1 MILSLHECWCQKEL
15 EKPTSLIGG
24 KVRISGPPGTPWD
37 SLPMDLP
44 LLCKGISIVSF
55 VYYRYVLNKYSED

>member
-15 EKPTSLIGG
+15 TSLIGG
-24 KVRISGPPGTPWD
+24 KVRIPGPPGTPSPWIR
-37 SLPMDLP
+37 
-44 LLCKGISIVSF
+44 LCSVKEHNIVSF